1 MVIDFQKLGGEP
13 QVRCATGTVKTGI
26 EAIRGAGFTMEG
38 VQRWGDSFV
47 CRLQGRPAPDEVIPI
62 EGKPGYTEKC
72 IDTPPAGGYWSYWHS
87 SDQGKTWTY
96 SSAGASSYKPSQ
108 GEWEG
113 WSYSLNATSTT
124 NPEPRTQLTLETWC
138 KTLPDPT
145 QRPECKSFIPTPTPS
160 VTPSQ
165 TASPTSS
172 APPPTQ
178 QPPDPTAT
186 ATATPTGHP
195 SAKTPAPTGRST
207 SKTPTT
213 KSTKTPVQPGLPKTG
228 G

>member
-96 SSAGASSYKPSQ
+96 SSAGASSYKPSR

-172 APPPTQ
+172 APPSTQ
-178 QPPDPTAT
+178 QPPDP
-186 ATATPTGHP
+186 TATPTGHP

>member
-72 IDTPPAGGYWSYWHS
+72 IDIPPAGGYWSYWHS

-138 KTLPDPT
+138 KTLPDPA
-145 QRPECKSFIPTPTPS
+145 QRPECKSFIPTPTP
-160 VTPSQ
+160 TP
-165 TASPTSS
+165 TPTV
-172 APPPTQ
+172 
-178 QPPDPTAT
+178 
-186 ATATPTGHP
+186 TPTGHP
-195 SAKTPAPTGRST
+195 STKTPAPTGRST

-213 KSTKTPVQPGLPKTG
+213 NKTPVQPGLPKTG